1 MNEPGHEEYAWVTAA
16 LAADDPGPMPSS
28 VSDRILVA
36 VGLHRL
42 SSTTAPD
49 PPLIPEVAVFP
60 LAAASRG
67 PFQPAAAAASAAVV
81 DPPERARGAAVLAGG
96 RRSGR
101 AEAASDRRHFLLY
114 RLLPVAASMV
124 VIAAASGVVAAQL
137 RGEDAVDEA
146 GIAATNQ
153 DAVAEVGPRPN
164 SLVATGTAYTSA
176 SLAEQASTLVST
188 VAAGGARNSLGSP
201 EASSPAQGGV
211 PEASS
216 PAQGGS
222 PDAAVAAP
230 SAAALSAG
238 AADPFANNPLG
249 SAAAFQQCASTLGAP
264 EGVLPT
270 AVDLATF
277 DGVEAAIVVLPNR
290 AGDGFEVIVTDRF
303 CNPDSERAS
312 TTFVGG

>member
-1 MNEPGHEEYAWVTAA
+1 
-16 LAADDPGPMPSS
+16 
-28 VSDRILVA
+28 
-36 VGLHRL
+36 
-42 SSTTAPD
+42 
-49 PPLIPEVAVFP
+49 
-60 LAAASRG
+60 
-67 PFQPAAAAASAAVV
+67 
-81 DPPERARGAAVLAGG
+81 
-96 RRSGR
+96 
-101 AEAASDRRHFLLY
+101 
-114 RLLPVAASMV
+114 
-124 VIAAASGVVAAQL
+124 VVAAQL

-188 VAAGGARNSLGSP
+188 VAAGGARNSLGSPEASSPAQGGVP